1 MFLTQSHKLISF
13 APRAPSSAHAAGLGR
28 AVCDALPCQPL
39 GGCGS
44 VCIGVWL
51 NSDQSEWVT
60 HCWGPVYIKP
70 ASSGCSGSFVSV
82 VEGPCFVFRGC
93 VPNDIKVEVSTHVF
107 VCISA
112 DPLYTNNAYSGCMC
126 WRALRMCASRIACV
140 RHLGGRWTP
149 CQRKTQQSFD
159 SHAPVSATPT
169 HCHVVGQR
177 RGCQVCICAPVC
189 WRLDCRSAPLGVRC
203 IPLTVYGGMCACST
217 STCM

>member
-1 MFLTQSHKLISF
+1 MLP
-13 APRAPSSAHAAGLGR
+13 APLRSCTPLGW

-44 VCIGVWL
+44 VCIGAWL
-51 NSDQSEWVT
+51 NSYQSEWAT
-60 HCWGPVYIKP
+60 DCWGPVYIKP

-93 VPNDIKVEVSTHVF
+93 VPNHINVEVFTHVF

-112 DPLYTNNAYSGCMC
+112 NPPYTNNAYSGCMC
-126 WRALRMCASRIACV
+126 WRGLCVYVCLAYRRLRA

-149 CQRKTQQSFD
+149 CRRKTQQAFD
-159 SHAPVSATPT
+159 SQAPVSATPT

-177 RGCQVCICAPVC
+177 RGCQVCICASVC
-189 WRLDCRSAPLGVRC
+189 
-203 IPLTVYGGMCACST
+203 
-217 STCM
+217 